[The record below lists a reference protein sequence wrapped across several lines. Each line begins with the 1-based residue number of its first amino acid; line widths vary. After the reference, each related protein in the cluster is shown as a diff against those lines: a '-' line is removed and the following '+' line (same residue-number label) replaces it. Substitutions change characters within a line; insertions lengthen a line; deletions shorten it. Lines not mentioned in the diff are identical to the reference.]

1 MCPFTV
7 MPDYQKGKIYRIWDN
22 AFTKCYIGSTVEPLS
37 KRMTKHREKY
47 NAYLRPKYPFTTSF
61 ALFDD
66 FGFENC
72 KIELLENFPV
82 TVERNSLQEKGTI
95 KGTKHVLAESTSGEL
110 KRNTT
115 TKTMKHVYN
124 EAGHGGNNT
133 SNTNGTWAK
142 NTETLTRKQYYPN

>member
-47 NAYLRPKYPFTTSF
+47 NAYLRQTYPFTTSF
-61 ALFDD
+61 ALFDN

-72 KIELLENFPV
+72 KIELLENF
-82 TVERNSLQEKGTI
+82 RCNSRE
-95 KGTKHVLAESTSGEL
+95 EL
-110 KRNTT
+110 SAREGY
-115 TKTMKHVYN
+115 HQRN
-124 EAGHGGNNT
+124 EACVFRVHLGR
-133 SNTNGTWAK
+133 TN
-142 NTETLTRKQYYPN
+142 